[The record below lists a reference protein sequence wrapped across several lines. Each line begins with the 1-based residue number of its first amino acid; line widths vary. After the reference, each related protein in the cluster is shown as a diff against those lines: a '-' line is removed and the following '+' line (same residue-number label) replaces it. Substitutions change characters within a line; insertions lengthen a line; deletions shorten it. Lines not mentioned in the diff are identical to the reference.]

1 MKYTEADL
9 IRMKRELARKKTLL
23 RLAEQRSDKR
33 EIQGLRNEI
42 RGLEASISG
51 KAN

>member
-1 MKYTEADL
+1 MKYTAAEVA
-9 IRMKRELARKKTLL
+9 RMKGELARKKTLL

-33 EIQGLRNEI
+33 EIQNLRNEI

-51 KAN
+51 SAN